1 MAGNRSDAEIIAA
14 SLQDAAAFGEIFE
27 RHEQAIFKYAARRV
41 GVDAASDVAS
51 DVFTTAFAKRD
62 RFDLSYD
69 TCLPWLYGIA
79 NNVVRGLV
87 RRRGRASR
95 AYDRFAIELEPVQR
109 SPEAE
114 AAARIEVEELRR
126 VLNKLNKRDA
136 EAIVLY
142 AVENL
147 DYKQIAVALGIKE
160 GTVKSSINR
169 ARRKIGEL
177 VGSDRPINGWGS
189 SNRGERP

>member
-14 SLQDAAAFGEIFE
+14 SLHDAGAFGEIFE

-41 GVDAASDVAS
+41 GVEAASDVAA
-51 DVFTTAFAKRD
+51 DVFTTAFAKRE
-62 RFDLSYD
+62 RFDPSYD

-79 NNVVRGLV
+79 QNVVRDLQ

-95 AYDRFAIELEPVQR
+95 AYDRFVVEVESVQR
-109 SPEAE
+109 GPEAE
-114 AAARIEVEELRR
+114 AAARMQVDELRV
-126 VLNKLNKRDA
+126 VLNKLNRRDA
-136 EAIVLY
+136 EAIVLF

-147 DYKQIAVALGIKE
+147 DYKQIAAVLGIKE

-177 VGSDRPINGWGS
+177 VGSDRPITGWGS
-189 SNRGERP
+189 NNRGEPT